1 VQIDHWQSLAAFY
14 FRRAQSRARMKGFVM
29 DKDRIKGT
37 AEQVKGSI
45 KEAVGKITGNDKLEV
60 EGKADKLAGKAQ
72 AKVGEAKDA
81 VRDAVEK

>member
-1 VQIDHWQSLAAFY
+1 
-14 FRRAQSRARMKGFVM
+14 M

-45 KEAVGKITGNDKLEV
+45 KEAVGKITGNDKLEL
-60 EGKADKLAGKAQ
+60 EGKTDKVAGKAQ

-81 VRDAVEK
+81 VRDAVKK

>member
-1 VQIDHWQSLAAFY
+1 
-14 FRRAQSRARMKGFVM
+14 M